1 SPQALAPDE
10 ARKFD
15 RTAPSAV
22 DYGQGVSF
30 ATDNWPFLY
39 LRGRLIPDFTLR
51 SMALLGVLGV
61 GMVYLFLPKGRL
73 ALNSRMFFLGAA
85 FMLLETK
92 AVVQMAVLFGSTWLV
107 NSAVFFTILLLILL
121 ANLYVLKVQ
130 RINLTWHYIG

>member
-1 SPQALAPDE
+1 MDGFTLRPETLAPDE
-10 ARKFD
+10 ARKFE

-22 DYGQGVSF
+22 DYGQAGLL
-30 ATDNWPFLY
+30 ATDDWPFLY

-73 ALNSRMFFLGAA
+73 ALNSRMFFIGAA

-92 AVVQMAVLFGSTWLV
+92 AVVQMAVLFGSTLLV
-107 NSAVFFTILLLILL
+107 NSAGFFTTL
-121 ANLYVLKVQ
+121 VLFLPCDTFVLEAP
-130 RINLTWHYIG
+130 RR